1 MKRLNIVAD
10 RVVSIFGPPLD
21 FVTSIA
27 LLFPTLATAIALC
40 VWPLLLCIYGNCNGW
55 FPPGFA
61 YLVVGIPSTVLWL
74 AIVFAVAMRIG
85 GHREKPGDGV
95 EPGT

>member
-1 MKRLNIVAD
+1 MKRLNLVVD

-27 LLFPTLATAIALC
+27 LLLPTLATVIALC
-40 VWPLLLCIYGNCNGW
+40 VWPLLLCIYGNGRGW

-61 YLVVGIPSTVLWL
+61 YLIVGIPSTILWV
-74 AIVFAVAMRIG
+74 AIVFAVVMWIG

-95 EPGT
+95 EPGI